1 MLVKYVGGAFVLLE
15 AFWYIGVFYNVN
27 IYIYTVSINIK
38 YNNNKISAK
47 CRERQGP
54 LPWIYVK
61 TMEMLLNKEK
71 VKEEIWIYTSG
82 YNGNKFLFV

>member
-1 MLVKYVGGAFVLLE
+1 MYKRYKFFIHQLL
-15 AFWYIGVFYNVN
+15 
-27 IYIYTVSINIK
+27 
-38 YNNNKISAK
+38 SAK

>member
-1 MLVKYVGGAFVLLE
+1 MYDSIMWNSL
-15 AFWYIGVFYNVN
+15 IVFCFFSTIVVWTLPEDWNRQLYN
-27 IYIYTVSINIK
+27 YCS
-38 YNNNKISAK
+38 KISAK

>member
-1 MLVKYVGGAFVLLE
+1 MQSL
-15 AFWYIGVFYNVN
+15 FYMYR
-27 IYIYTVSINIK
+27 YIYYYYIY
-38 YNNNKISAK
+38 YNTK